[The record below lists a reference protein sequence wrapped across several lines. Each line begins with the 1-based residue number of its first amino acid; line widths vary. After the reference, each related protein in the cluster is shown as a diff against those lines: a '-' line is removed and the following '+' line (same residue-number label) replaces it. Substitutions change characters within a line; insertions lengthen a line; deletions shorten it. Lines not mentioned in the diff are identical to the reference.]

1 VAPPPVFRAANALE
15 DALAAALAGGSPDAV
30 VAVLA
35 EADVLLPAPAGAGP
49 VEEVER
55 QAAPGDELDVPR
67 LEVDGRT
74 YVPVFT
80 SPVQLLRFRPEGG
93 PYLRLSGR
101 AVASLCPRHTAIAVN
116 PGGELGCVIPPEAVS
131 RVARR
136 APAPTPT
143 PPGTAVVAEPVVEPA
158 AVLDA
163 LRAAAAHL
171 PAIEALHRAE
181 LDHGGPG
188 KELVVGLELA
198 DGADA
203 PVAVEALAAAA
214 RSAGAERLAL
224 LPLPSGQTDDPV
236 ARFLAGTTPF
246 YERVTALAREGS

>member
-1 VAPPPVFRAANALE
+1 VAPPLFRAANALE
-15 DALAAALAGGSPDAV
+15 DALAAAVGGASLDACI
-30 VAVLA
+30 AVLA
-35 EADVLLPAPAGAGP
+35 EADVLLPAPGGAGP

-55 QAAPGDELDVPR
+55 QAVAGDELPVPR

-74 YVPVFT
+74 YLPVFT

-93 PYLRLSGR
+93 PYLRLPGR
-101 AVASLCPRHTAIAVN
+101 AVASLCPPRTAIAVN
-116 PGGELGCVIPPEAVS
+116 PGSELGCLIPPEAVS
-131 RVARR
+131 RLARG
-136 APAPTPT
+136 ASAATV
-143 PPGTAVVAEPVVEPA
+143 PGAAVVAEPAVEPE

-163 LRAAAAHL
+163 LRAAAAQL

-181 LDHGGPG
+181 LDHGAPG

-224 LPLPSGQTDDPV
+224 LPLPSGQTDDAV

-246 YERVTALAREGS
+246 YERVTALACEDS